1 MIENEN
7 QDSIIVLNAGGQY
20 CHLIARRVREAGVRS
35 VIREG
40 RLAGSDLSGAKGVII
55 SGGPN
60 SVYDPD
66 APEISDAIF
75 NTSLPVLGLC
85 YGHQFLAHKLG
96 GTVAPGIHRE
106 YGEAT
111 MEVIGQDTILS
122 GLQPMERVWMS
133 HGDEVVVAPQGFQVL
148 GKTASCQVAAMANVE
163 RGIFGLQFHPE
174 VNETEHG
181 RAIIEN
187 FLFKI
192 CHCERQWKPENL
204 IDLLREKIIT
214 MARGRNVLFFV
225 SGGVDSTVAF
235 TLCSDA
241 LGPDRVRGV
250 FVDTGLMRKGERD
263 EIAATFM
270 QRGWH
275 NMQVVDAEAKFLAAL
290 ENVTDPEEKRHII
303 GDCFIEVQ
311 QNLETELGLNRE
323 NWMLGQGT
331 IYPDTIESGDGKL
344 AATIKTHHNRVPAIQ
359 RMMAEGRIL
368 EPIRDLYKD
377 EVRDV
382 GRILELPDSII
393 SKHPF
398 PGPGLAVRCLC
409 SPDNVPVKVSQELQK
424 LVFTAGLDGWMVP
437 ISTVGVQG
445 DYRTYSNLVILLG
458 KSRTLEEYSATG
470 RRITREL
477 HKTNR
482 VAFLVSRKPYVDVSN
497 AIVHRRS
504 ITKERLN
511 LLREADAI
519 CQTMLRREALPD
531 LVWQFPVI
539 LLPLS
544 VHGGE
549 TVALRPVSSQD
560 AMTAK
565 HANLPMEFIQRLGQ
579 RLIELDRIEMVLYD
593 VTDKPPATIEWE

>member
-1 MIENEN
+1 MIE
-7 QDSIIVLNAGGQY
+7 DDKKGSIIVLNAGGQY

-40 RLAGSDLSGAKGVII
+40 RVHLNDLIGAKGIII

-60 SVYDPD
+60 SVYEPD
-66 APEISDAIF
+66 APEISEDIF
-75 NTSLPVLGLC
+75 KANVPILGLC

-96 GTVAPGIHRE
+96 GIVAPGIHRE
-106 YGEAT
+106 YGEAI

-122 GLQPMERVWMS
+122 GLRPTERVWMS
-133 HGDEVVVAPQGFQVL
+133 HGDEVRSAPSGFDVL
-148 GKTASCQVAAMANVE
+148 AKTPTCHVAAMSDLN

-181 RAIIEN
+181 RDIINN

-192 CHCERQWKPENL
+192 CHCETQWKPKKL
-204 IDLLREKIIT
+204 IDILRQKIVT
-214 MARGRNVLFFV
+214 AAQGRNVLFFV

-241 LGPDRVRGV
+241 LGPDRVKGV
-250 FVDTGLMRKGERD
+250 FVDTGLMRKGERQ
-263 EIAATFM
+263 EIEATFA

-275 NMQVVDAEAKFLAAL
+275 NMTVVDAEKEFLRAL
-290 ENVTDPEEKRHII
+290 ENVADPETKRHII
-303 GDCFIEVQ
+303 GDCFLEVQ
-311 QNLETELGLNRE
+311 QKLETDLGLERE
-323 NWMLGQGT
+323 NWMRGQGT

-359 RMMAEGRIL
+359 RMILEGRIL

-382 GRILELPDSII
+382 GRILKLPDSII

-409 SPDNVPVKVSQELQK
+409 SDQNIPVTAPHALQRI
-424 LVFTAGLDGWMVP
+424 AGASNLEGWTVP

-445 DYRTYSNLVILLG
+445 DYRTYSNLVIL
-458 KSRTLEEYSATG
+458 KG
-470 RRITREL
+470 RADLALYASTARQITREL
-477 HKTNR
+477 RNANR
-482 VAFLVSRKPYVDVSN
+482 VAFLVSPEAGFDLSKASVREKYID
-497 AIVHRRS
+497 
-504 ITKERLN
+504 KKRLD

-519 CQTMLRREALPD
+519 CQTMLREGALPD

-539 LLPLS
+539 LVPLS
-544 VHGGE
+544 TGHGE
-549 TVALRPVSSQD
+549 TIALRPVSSQD

-565 HANLPMEFIQRLGQ
+565 HSSLPLEVIRRIGERLLEIPG
-579 RLIELDRIEMVLYD
+579 IEMVLYD